1 MPTQRFFRES
11 IVVHTAP
18 DQLAES
24 SNHRSAVPVGASPAS
39 PPLLE
44 ELHLVRRELGH
55 LAAELRFHQA
65 SGEPAELD
73 EWIFSLIFL
82 EARLSKLAQ
91 DLARP
96 EAARPGVPLFPE
108 SQLSALGN
116 PS

>member
-1 MPTQRFFRES
+1 M
-11 IVVHTAP
+11 HTAP
-18 DQLAES
+18 EHMAES
-24 SNHRSAVPVGASPAS
+24 SSHRSAATADAAPAS

-82 EARLSKLAQ
+82 EARLSRLAQ
-91 DLARP
+91 DLAGP
-96 EAARPGVPLFPE
+96 DGARPGVPFPE
-108 SQLSALGN
+108 WQHSALGK

>member
-1 MPTQRFFRES
+1 M
-11 IVVHTAP
+11 HTAS

-24 SNHRSAVPVGASPAS
+24 SNRRSAAPVGAAPAS
-39 PPLLE
+39 PPLLK
-44 ELHLVRRELGH
+44 ELHLVRRELGQ

-91 DLARP
+91 DLTGP
-96 EAARPGVPLFPE
+96 EAARPGIPFPE
-108 SQLSALGN
+108 RPPSALGAF
-116 PS
+116 S